1 MKIQRF
7 GQLAGIT
14 LAGSLALSACGS
26 DSNTDTSGGTGSAS
40 AGAAEC
46 AKGTLNAE
54 GSSAQ
59 KNAIEEAIASFQD
72 ACEGATVNYNPTG
85 SGAGIKQFLA
95 GQVDFAGSDSA
106 LKKEEKDGKVETAEA
121 EKYCGSPAWN
131 LPMVTGPVAVS
142 YNVPGVDKLVLT
154 PEVIA
159 NIFNGKITTW
169 NDPAIAKLNADAKLP
184 STPIKVVL
192 PLRRVGHHREL
203 HQVPRSRRA
212 AGLDR

>member
-7 GQLAGIT
+7 GQLATIT

-26 DSNTDTSGGTGSAS
+26 DENTTAGSGGSTASGSGS
-40 AGAAEC
+40 SAAEC
-46 AKGTLNAE
+46 AEGTLNAE

-59 KNAIEEAIASFQD
+59 KNAIEEAIASFQE
-72 ACEGATVNYNPTG
+72 ACQGATVNYNPTG

-142 YNVPGVDKLVLT
+142 YNLPGVDKLVL
-154 PEVIA
+154 
-159 NIFNGKITTW
+159 
-169 NDPAIAKLNADAKLP
+169 
-184 STPIKVVL
+184 
-192 PLRRVGHHREL
+192 
-203 HQVPRSRRA
+203 
-212 AGLDR
+212 